1 VNEPTLTIQQAFDQG
16 LAHHQAGRL
25 SDAEHLYRRILA
37 TMPEHYETLHL
48 LGVLAM
54 QVGRSDVAVEYIGA
68 ALKHQPKAAVYLS
81 NMGSALNNLGRHR
94 EAAINCANAIRAK
107 PDYTDAHINLALALK
122 GEGRL
127 DEAAVCYREALR
139 QLPESTGIRI
149 NLGNLLF
156 EQKKIAEA
164 RALFEE
170 VLKRDPKHA
179 DAHNGLGVLAF
190 EEHNL
195 EQAERHYREAVRLN
209 PNLAS
214 GHSNLGLLLRD
225 INKLDEAEFH
235 CREAIRLDPKLIH
248 AHGNLGLALADR
260 NRFEDAE
267 VHYSDALALKPDF
280 TQVSANLAI
289 SLYEQG
295 RYAECAAQAR
305 HALSLDPK
313 LAQAHNSLAAALFEL
328 GEVEEAQR
336 EAQLGPELQPKS
348 PLAARDYAL
357 LLRDWGMVEE
367 AIVACREAIRRAPDN
382 PEGHVN
388 LAGTLLLNG
397 ELEEGWQE
405 YEWRQRSYK
414 SALRSRHFLQPQ
426 WKGER
431 LNGRTLLIYSEQGL
445 GDNIQFVRYVPMIEG
460 VLEPGARVILAAP
473 KGLMRLFRDLHGIER
488 LMEIDKSLPPF
499 DLHCPMLS
507 LPLAFGTTV
516 ETIPGDVPYLSVD
529 PQEVA
534 AWRERLAA
542 LPGLKIG
549 IAWRGNKLFSADRRR
564 SIAWE
569 TLAPLGQVPGITLIS
584 LDKREAGA
592 PELPPLD
599 GMTLHDWT
607 DELQDFA
614 ATGALVEALDL
625 VISVDTA
632 IAHLAGALAK
642 PVWLLNRFASDWRWL
657 REREDSPWYPSLRIF
672 RQARAHDWQ
681 SVISRVADELTQFS
695 ARRPK
700 RRNGRT
706 IGQT

>member
-1 VNEPTLTIQQAFDQG
+1 MNEPTLTIQQAFDMG

-25 SDAEHLYRRILA
+25 AEAEPLYRRILA

-54 QVGRSDVAVEYIGA
+54 QVGRSDVAIEYIGA
-68 ALKHQPKAAVYLS
+68 ALKHQPRAAVYLS

-94 EAAINCANAIRAK
+94 EAAVYCADAIRAK
-107 PDYTDAHINLALALK
+107 PDYPDAHVNLALALK
-122 GEGRL
+122 GQGRI
-127 DEAAVCYREALR
+127 DDAAVCYREALR
-139 QLPESTGIRI
+139 HAPASSGIRI

-156 EQKKIAEA
+156 EQRKFAEA
-164 RALFEE
+164 RVMFEE
-170 VLKRDPKHA
+170 VLRREPNHP

-190 EEHNL
+190 EELNL
-195 EQAERHYREAVRLN
+195 EQAERHYREAVKHN

-225 INKLDEAEFH
+225 INKLEEAEFH

-260 NRFEDAE
+260 NRFEEAE
-267 VHYSDALALKPDF
+267 AHYRDALALKPDF
-280 TQVSANLAI
+280 MQVSANLAI
-289 SLYEQG
+289 ALYEQG

-305 HALSLDPK
+305 HALSLDPT

-328 GEVEEAQR
+328 GDVEEAER
-336 EAQLGPELQPKS
+336 EARLGPELQPKS
-348 PLAARDYAL
+348 PLAARDHAL
-357 LLRDWGMVEE
+357 LLRDWGRIEE
-367 AIVACREAIRRAPDN
+367 SIIACEEAIRRAPDN

-397 ELEEGWQE
+397 QLEEGWRE

-414 SALRSRHFLQPQ
+414 SALRSRHLLQPQ

-431 LNGRTLLIYSEQGL
+431 LNGRTLLIYTEQGV

-460 VLEPGARVILAAP
+460 VLEPGAKVILSAP
-473 KGLMRLFRDLHGIER
+473 KGLLRLFRDLHGIER
-488 LMEIDKSLPPF
+488 LLEIDKSLPPF

-516 ETIPGDVPYLSVD
+516 ESIPGDTPYLSVD
-529 PQEVA
+529 PEEVA
-534 AWRERLAA
+534 AWRRRLAP
-542 LPGLKIG
+542 LEGLKIG

-564 SIAWE
+564 SIPWE
-569 TLAPLGQVPGITLIS
+569 TLAPLGQVPGISLIS
-584 LDKREAGA
+584 LDKREPGVA
-592 PELPPLD
+592 EPPPRE
-599 GMTLHDWT
+599 GMVLHDWT
-607 DELQDFA
+607 DELHDFA
-614 ATGALVEALDL
+614 ATGALIEALDL

-632 IAHLAGALAK
+632 IVHLAGALAK

-657 REREDSPWYPSLRIF
+657 REREDSPWYPTLRQF
-672 RQARAHDWQ
+672 RQSRAHDWH
-681 SVISRVADELTQFS
+681 SVIERVADELS
-695 ARRPK
+695 KLASRRPK
-700 RRNGRT
+700 GRNGRV
-706 IGQT
+706 IKPA